1 MGQYHKVYNIDKKE
15 YFRADFLKLAEQ
27 VGTKTSTTALFMLV
41 ANSNGRGGGDFRDHE
56 LIGAWAG
63 DRIVVQGDY
72 AEKGDRG
79 FITDKEIEGYKN
91 ISDDVWRM
99 VDAGLKGYIT

>member
-41 ANSNGRGGGDFRDHE
+41 ANSNGRGGGDFRDHD
-56 LIGAWAG
+56 LIGTWAG

-91 ISDDVWRM
+91 ISDAVWQM
-99 VDAGLKGYIT
+99 VDAGLEGYIT